1 VECWPMT
8 HEVTKMNGNNRIG
21 LDGSGASRSSR
32 SRGVDTPRVAV
43 SSHGSGMSVISRSM
57 SCEPT
62 GARRRHTRTLSVF
75 AVCVV
80 AGIIISAIALV
91 SVGYQN
97 AAHVQAPGTPH
108 TVRGYITDV
117 DGVTRV
123 SEANVNITN
132 LNTGSYSN
140 TTVSAPNGYYNFDLN
155 GLVGSWNTG
164 DAIRAVA
171 WSTSLSLGGENVT
184 VLTGVGSGEWLNVTL
199 GTVILIPEFPMVILP
214 ISGML
219 VLFAVVSFRRRH
231 EDT

>member
-1 VECWPMT
+1 
-8 HEVTKMNGNNRIG
+8 MNGNSRIG

-32 SRGVDTPRVAV
+32 SRGVDMPRAAV

-57 SCEPT
+57 SCEPA

-97 AAHVQAPGTPH
+97 AAHVQAPGQPH
-108 TVRGYITDV
+108 SVRGYICDV

-123 SEANVNITN
+123 AGANVNITN
-132 LNTGSYSN
+132 LRTGSWN
-140 TTVSAPNGYYNFDLN
+140 NATVSAGNGYYNYDLN
-155 GLVGSWNTG
+155 GLSGSWDVDDT
-164 DAIRAVA
+164 IRAVA
-171 WSTSLSLGGENVT
+171 WSTSLSLDGENFT

-199 GTVILIPEFPMVILP
+199 GTVIVIPEFPMVLLP

-219 VLFAVVSFRRRH
+219 VLFAVVSLRRRH
-231 EDT
+231 EDA

>member
-1 VECWPMT
+1 MT

-21 LDGSGASRSSR
+21 LDGNGASRNSR
-32 SRGVDTPRVAV
+32 SRGVDMPRVAV

-57 SCEPT
+57 SREPA
-62 GARRRHTRTLSVF
+62 GARRRHSKTLSVF

-97 AAHVQAPGTPH
+97 AAHIQAPGSPYFL
-108 TVRGYITDV
+108 RGYITDIG
-117 DGVTRV
+117 GVTRV
-123 SEANVNITN
+123 SGANVNITN
-132 LNTGSYSN
+132 LNTGAYSN
-140 TTVSAPNGYYNFDLN
+140 TTVSAGNGYYNFDLDT
-155 GLVGSWNTG
+155 GLVGSWETG

-184 VLTGVGSGEWLNVTL
+184 VLTGLGSGAWSNVTL
-199 GTVILIPEFPMVILP
+199 GTVIVIPEFPMVILP

-219 VLFAVVSFRRRH
+219 VLFAVVSLRRRH

>member
-1 VECWPMT
+1 
-8 HEVTKMNGNNRIG
+8 MNGNSRIG
-21 LDGSGASRSSR
+21 LDGNGASRNSR
-32 SRGVDTPRVAV
+32 SRGVDMPRAAV

-57 SCEPT
+57 SCEPA

-97 AAHVQAPGTPH
+97 AAHVQAPGQPH
-108 TVRGYITDV
+108 SVRGYICDV

-123 SEANVNITN
+123 AAANVNITN
-132 LNTGSYSN
+132 LRTGSWSN
-140 TTVSAPNGYYNFDLN
+140 ATVSASNGYYNFDLN
-155 GLVGSWNTG
+155 GLSGSWEVD

-171 WSTSLSLGGENVT
+171 WSTSLSLDGENAT

-199 GTVILIPEFPMVILP
+199 GTVIQIPEFPMVILP